1 MKTTLERELKFD
13 VDPGFELPALG
24 SRPTERTFTSTYYDT
39 PGRRLLGCGITLRR
53 RVEQRVGLWQLK
65 LPSVD
70 GRFELEERGGPG
82 RVPAALL
89 DLLPALL
96 RGGADLEPVA
106 KLRTRRQ
113 VSMVTGGADQIE
125 VVLDDV
131 TVLDGAKTA
140 GRFAEL
146 EAEVVKGRGKT
157 LGRIG
162 KQLRKAGAR
171 PTDGTPKLARVLAH
185 EEAAAP
191 SEPMDDQ
198 PIDRLRSLLVAQ
210 YRALLTNDP
219 GVRLGADP
227 EAVHHARVATRR
239 ARALLRAAGTLVDPA
254 WADPLRAELAWLG
267 KLLGPVRDLDVLIGH
282 VAEQAAA
289 LERADARAVGT
300 IRSRLGRQRGAAR
313 RELLAAMSEP
323 RYFRLL
329 DNLAAAGQAPAGPG
343 TTSLEEIA
351 ADAFK
356 RARKAMKALP
366 QDPTDGEL
374 HAVRIETKRARYAAE
389 LAEPVLGKAGARFLR
404 RAKVVQDVIGEHQDA
419 FVAEARIRELAV
431 SGGASAALVAGRLIE
446 RQGARKQAAREEL
459 PAAWRAFAK
468 AGRSAYS

>member
-13 VDPGFELPALG
+13 VDPGFELPALDG
-24 SRPTERTFTSTYYDT
+24 RPTERTFTSTYYDT
-39 PGRRLLGCGITLRR
+39 PGRRLLDCGITLRR

-65 LPSVD
+65 LPSAD

-82 RVPAALL
+82 RVPAPLL

-96 RGGADLEPVA
+96 RGGADLEAVA
-106 KLRTRRQ
+106 RLRTRRQ
-113 VSMVTGGADQIE
+113 VSTVTRGADRIE

-131 TVLDGAKTA
+131 AVLDGAKTV

-146 EAEVVKGRGKT
+146 EAEVVKGAGKT

-171 PTDGTPKLARVLAH
+171 PTDGTPKLARVLTHAD
-185 EEAAAP
+185 AV
-191 SEPMDDQ
+191 SEPVGDE

-210 YRALLTNDP
+210 YLALLTNDP

-254 WADPLRAELAWLG
+254 WTDALRAELAWLG

-282 VAEQAAA
+282 VAEEAAA
-289 LERADARAVGT
+289 LERADARAIGT

-329 DNLAAAGQAPAGPG
+329 DTLAAAGHAPAGPG
-343 TTSLEEIA
+343 TASLEEIG

-366 QDPTDGEL
+366 QDPTDDEL

-431 SGGASAALVAGRLIE
+431 SGGASAALAAGRLIE

-459 PAAWRAFAK
+459 PAAWRAFVK
-468 AGRSAYS
+468 AGRAAYS